1 MHPIFRY
8 TTMMIILILTSIYVL
23 ILPAEAMTGPEHH
36 AMTGP
41 EHHVDPITQLAQ
53 EDARRDVGLGA
64 DLRWF
69 AYGTGC
75 WMFAVVHASVNNP
88 TVPSDRLLGK
98 SPKYVNTYT
107 DAYKRSIKDQRMEMS
122 ATGWVV
128 SLVTTLWL
136 WNIFT
141 D

>member
-1 MHPIFRY
+1 M
-8 TTMMIILILTSIYVL
+8 
-23 ILPAEAMTGPEHH
+23 EGPR
-36 AMTGP
+36 
-41 EHHVDPITQLAQ
+41 VDPIVKLAQ
-53 EDARRDVGLGA
+53 KDARRDFGHNA

-75 WMFAVVHASVNNP
+75 WVFAVVHASASNP

-107 DAYKRSIKDQRMEMS
+107 EAYKSFIKDRRIEIS
-122 ATGWVV
+122 AVGWVV
-128 SLVTTLWL
+128 SMVATLWL
-136 WNIFT
+136 WHIFT

>member
-1 MHPIFRY
+1 MNPIFRY
-8 TTMMIILILTSIYVL
+8 TTIMIILILTSIHVL
-23 ILPAEAMTGPEHH
+23 ILPTKAMEGPHEV
-36 AMTGP
+36 P
-41 EHHVDPITQLAQ
+41 YVQINPVVKLAQ
-53 EDARRDVGLGA
+53 EDADRDVGLGT

-75 WMFAVVHASVNNP
+75 WMFAIVHASVSNP
-88 TVPSDRLLGK
+88 TVPSHRLLGR
-98 SPKYVNTYT
+98 SPEYVNTYM
-107 DAYKRSIKDQRMEMS
+107 DAYKRSIKDRRMEKS

-128 SLVTTLWL
+128 SLVATLWL

>member
-1 MHPIFRY
+1 M
-8 TTMMIILILTSIYVL
+8 
-23 ILPAEAMTGPEHH
+23 EGPR
-36 AMTGP
+36 
-41 EHHVDPITQLAQ
+41 VDPIIKLAQ
-53 EDARRDVGLGA
+53 ENARNDAGINA

-75 WMFAVVHASVNNP
+75 WVFAVVHASVSTP

-107 DAYKRSIKDQRMEMS
+107 DTYKRSVKNQRIEMS
-122 ATGWVV
+122 AIGWGI
-128 SLVTTLWL
+128 SLTAVLWL
-136 WNIFT
+136 WDIFT

>member
-1 MHPIFRY
+1 MNPIFRY
-8 TTMMIILILTSIYVL
+8 TTMMIILILTNTRVL
-23 ILPAEAMTGPEHH
+23 VLPAEAMGMP
-36 AMTGP
+36 
-41 EHHVDPITQLAQ
+41 HVDPIVKLAQ
-53 EDARRDVGLGA
+53 EDAGRDAGLK
-64 DLRWF
+64 WF

-75 WMFAVVHASVNNP
+75 WMFAVIHASVNNP

-107 DAYKRSIKDQRMEMS
+107 DAYKRSIKNRRIEMS
-122 ATGWVV
+122 AIGWGV
-128 SLVTTLWL
+128 SLAATFWL

>member
-1 MHPIFRY
+1 MNRIFRY
-8 TTMMIILILTSIYVL
+8 TTIMIILILTSIHVL

-36 AMTGP
+36 VNP
-41 EHHVDPITQLAQ
+41 VTQLAQ
-53 EDARRDVGLGA
+53 EDARRDVGLSA

-98 SPKYVNTYT
+98 SPKHVNTYT
-107 DAYKRSIKDQRMEMS
+107 DEYKRSIKNRRMEMS
-122 ATGWVV
+122 AVGWVASMV
-128 SLVTTLWL
+128 ATLWL